1 MYVLKYAFAF
11 IGSDQSNA
19 WRGSPAM
26 AVQELVVEGLN
37 GIEMNT
43 ADGSK
48 ITINCMKER
57 DEVFDNMIAMLEM
70 MPVHRRTDAG
80 DGCGAQRPPLKI
92 GFQPESYVFLHLIDV
107 SVEGPAAKM
116 AGTPVTTVSL
126 GETKNKLHST
136 SPVPTGFRG
145 VCSNIGQT
153 VAISLASMHEFDGE
167 HVSFL
172 VHDDVGEEVGEAM
185 LPIASLP
192 RDTKGRAEVLGFG
205 RLPCTSA
212 FRA

>member
-1 MYVLKYAFAF
+1 
-11 IGSDQSNA
+11 
-19 WRGSPAM
+19 
-26 AVQELVVEGLN
+26 
-37 GIEMNT
+37 
-43 ADGSK
+43 
-48 ITINCMKER
+48 
-57 DEVFDNMIAMLEM
+57 
-70 MPVHRRTDAG
+70 
-80 DGCGAQRPPLKI
+80 
-92 GFQPESYVFLHLIDV
+92 
-107 SVEGPAAKM
+107 M

-136 SPVPTGFRG
+136 SPVPTGFGG

-192 RDTKGRAEVLGFG
+192 RDTTGRAEVLGSPFAVHLSVPRVKLEPG
-205 RLPCTSA
+205 VQGLRTKPVSKNA
-212 FRA
+212 ARGIGVGG